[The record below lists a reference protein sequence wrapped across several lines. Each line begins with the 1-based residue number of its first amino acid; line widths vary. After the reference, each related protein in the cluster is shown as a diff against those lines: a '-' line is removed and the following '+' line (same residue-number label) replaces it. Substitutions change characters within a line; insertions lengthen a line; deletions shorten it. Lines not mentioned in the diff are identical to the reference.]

1 MIGAGK
7 PVEQETRQLGIT
19 KSLKTMFVL
28 ATRAGL
34 SSNLLQSVDPVISK
48 AKNNVS
54 LDYPVTQLEYPGIWL
69 TTSFN
74 SLKWNSIN
82 GELIHPDGYKYNIGE
97 FDATIN
103 FEVIALS
110 NEERDAMTDALANMV
125 MFGSL
130 ETDSDAF
137 YRFLVEEPYI
147 ALTPLLG
154 EVKLSQDGVN
164 IGTPWDP
171 NQIAYTKT
179 ISFSVVGEF
188 AQRLDNKLLIPLRE
202 IHLSIYGK
210 NNEDI
215 HSSIHDAT
223 GHRTDNDPLGRS
235 QSTLERPMI

>member
-1 MIGAGK
+1 MIGADK

-34 SSNLLQSVDPVISK
+34 SSSLLQAVDPVIKK
-48 AKNNVS
+48 AKDNVS

-69 TTSFN
+69 TTAFN
-74 SLKWNSIN
+74 TLKWNSIN
-82 GELIHPDGYKYNIGE
+82 GELIHPEGYKYNMGE
-97 FDATIN
+97 FEATIS

-137 YRFLVEEPYI
+137 YRFLAEEPYI

-179 ISFSVVGEF
+179 VSFNVVGEF
-188 AQRLDNKLLIPLRE
+188 AQRLDNKVLIPLRE
-202 IHLSIYGK
+202 INFSVYG
-210 NNEDI
+210 
-215 HSSIHDAT
+215 
-223 GHRTDNDPLGRS
+223 TDNDQIFPSSDELTGHSMDNHSPERT
-235 QSTLERPMI
+235 QSALEWPGI

>member
-1 MIGAGK
+1 MIGAGR
-7 PVEQETRQLGIT
+7 PVEQETRQLGVT

-34 SSNLLQSVDPVISK
+34 KSSLLQGVDPVLSK

-54 LDYPVTQLEYPGIWL
+54 LDYPVTQLEYPGIWI
-69 TTSFN
+69 TTAFN

-82 GELIHPDGYKYNIGE
+82 GYLVHPDGYKYNMGE
-97 FDATIN
+97 FEATIN

-110 NEERDAMTDALANMV
+110 NEERDSLSDALSNMV

-137 YRFLVEEPYI
+137 YKFLVDEPYI
-147 ALTPLLG
+147 ALAPLMG
-154 EVKLSQDGVN
+154 EVRLSQDGVN

-179 ISFSVVGEF
+179 VSFNVVGEF
-188 AQRLDNKLLIPLRE
+188 AQRLDSKTLIPLRE
-202 IHLSIYGK
+202 IHMSVYG
-210 NNEDI
+210 
-215 HSSIHDAT
+215 
-223 GHRTDNDPLGRS
+223 TDNDELYAGVHNVSGHGLDGYGPGDAHS
-235 QSTLERPMI
+235 SLEWPGI